1 MKQKT
6 DFITPKSM
14 KFMKNSALSLT
25 LAFLALAFLT
35 TSCANNKRY
44 QNIGCYSYES
54 IQTSNTDD
62 CKITKFTEVQYD
74 ANLASKEINTTD

>member
-1 MKQKT
+1 
-6 DFITPKSM
+6 M

-25 LAFLALAFLT
+25 LALMVLAFL

-54 IQTSNTDD
+54 IQPSNTDD
-62 CKITKFTEVQYD
+62 CKIVEFTEVHYD
-74 ANLASKEINTTD
+74 ANLATKEINTTD